1 MASSIGAA
9 VSWHVTVRPVFFRA
23 IKPAPDNTSR
33 CFMMAGSDIEKGS
46 ASSLTDRLLFALNR
60 ASRARRVGSARAANV
75 RSSTGGLHLTIRLTF
90 RGGLRACQ
98 AATISVAHQR
108 VRGPPRLIGSHST
121 GAHMSNWPKCSS
133 RPQTAVAGFGAFP
146 AGRGKGRRE
155 P

>member
-75 RSSTGGLHLTIRLTF
+75 RSSTEG
-90 RGGLRACQ
+90 
-98 AATISVAHQR
+98 
-108 VRGPPRLIGSHST
+108 
-121 GAHMSNWPKCSS
+121 
-133 RPQTAVAGFGAFP
+133 
-146 AGRGKGRRE
+146 
-155 P
+155 